1 MESKATG
8 NDFVKIFSENL
19 DLKALVKLV
28 TDPKAGA
35 ISTFIGVTRD
45 NWNGKKVLTLEYE
58 AYEPMAEKEMLKICN
73 TLRTKFNVFHIAI
86 YHRTGLVPISEPSII
101 IAISSDHRVD
111 GLEAVHWCIDE
122 VKATVPI
129 WKKEFYEDG
138 SMWKGNVECK
148 HGKKCGHDEKH
159 KEEIIENKNAT
170 QEIEK
175 KEIQTKTNNASFR
188 IGLLT
193 ISDTRRESEDKS
205 GAKMMEFISKN
216 DLCTCIEKKIVIDSI
231 YKIRESVSSWIA
243 SEEINVII
251 STGGTGL
258 TGRDVT
264 FEAVKPLLD
273 KFVDGFG
280 EIFRNLSYQE
290 LGASGLQSRVFSGI
304 ANGKLIFCLPGST
317 GACTLGWKLI
327 EELLNPKAKGCSFG
341 KLLLDGRLS
350 EK

>member
-1 MESKATG
+1 MNAMDDHVAISSES
-8 NDFVKIFSENL
+8 L
-19 DLKALVKLV
+19 DLTALVRLV
-28 TDPKAGA
+28 TDARAGA
-35 ISTFIGVTRD
+35 VSTFVGITR
-45 NWNGKKVLTLEYE
+45 NNFNGKEVLTLEYE
-58 AYEPMAEKEMLKICN
+58 AYEPMAEKEMKKICGV
-73 TLRTKFNVFHIAI
+73 LRTKFNVMHIAI

-101 IAISSDHRVD
+101 IAISSVHRED
-111 GLEAVHWCIDE
+111 GLQAVQWCINE

-129 WKKEFYEDG
+129 WKKEIYRDG

-148 HGKKCGHDEKH
+148 HGKKCGHDNNNTNEEK
-159 KEEIIENKNAT
+159 KNT
-170 QEIEK
+170 LEIEK
-175 KEIQTKTNNASFR
+175 ENQIKCNTNSNFSFR

-193 ISDTRRESEDKS
+193 ISDTRDESQDKS
-205 GAKMMEFISKN
+205 GAKLIEFISKN
-216 DLCTCIEKKIVIDSI
+216 ELCTCVEKAIVIDNI
-231 YKIRESVSSWIA
+231 YKIRERISSWIA
-243 SEEINVII
+243 KEEINVII

-264 FEAVKPLLD
+264 YEAVKPLLD

-304 ANGKLIFCLPGST
+304 ANGKLVFCLPGST